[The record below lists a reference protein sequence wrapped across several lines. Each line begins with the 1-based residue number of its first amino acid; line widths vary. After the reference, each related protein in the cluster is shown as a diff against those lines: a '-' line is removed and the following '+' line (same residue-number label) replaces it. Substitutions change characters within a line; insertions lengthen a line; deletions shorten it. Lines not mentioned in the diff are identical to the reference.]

1 MTTSRSGRPR
11 DPRLDA
17 AILEA
22 GLALFVEGGIA
33 AASFEAIAERTGA
46 GRSSIYRRW
55 RTREDLLLAAIH
67 RLRKQRETGAEDWAS
82 RPIGEV
88 LEMFR
93 ELTVAA
99 AGDPLSVGLLRQML
113 ALKPNH
119 PIKRAYWSTV
129 IEPRREVFA
138 KMIMSARAKGEIPP
152 GLEPQLLQDLLA
164 GAIAYRLLMH
174 PEPPDALHAESYVR
188 GVLSALGLHRSST
201 I

>member
-1 MTTSRSGRPR
+1 MTASRAGRPR
-11 DPRLDA
+11 DPQLDA
-17 AILEA
+17 AILDA

-67 RLRKQRETGAEDWAS
+67 RIRTQRETGYEDWAS
-82 RPIGEV
+82 RPIREV
-88 LEMFR
+88 LDMFL

-99 AGDPLSVGLLRQML
+99 ANDPLSVGLLRQML
-113 ALKPNH
+113 ALEPGN

-138 KMIMSARAKGEIPP
+138 EMIMSARAKGEIAP
-152 GLEPQLLQDLLA
+152 GLEPELLQDVLA

-174 PEPPDALHAESYVR
+174 PEPPDAPSVQSYVR
-188 GVLSALGLHRSST
+188 RVLGALGLDTSSAS
-201 I
+201 

>member
-1 MTTSRSGRPR
+1 MTASRSGRPR
-11 DPRLDA
+11 DPRVDA
-17 AILEA
+17 AILDA
-22 GLALFVEGGIA
+22 GLALFVEGGISA
-33 AASFEAIAERTGA
+33 TSFEAIAERSGA

-67 RLRKQRETGAEDWAS
+67 RLRTQREAGAEDWAS

-99 AGDPLSVGLLRQML
+99 ARDPLSVGLLRQMV
-113 ALKPNH
+113 ALEPDH

-138 KMIMSARAKGEIPP
+138 KMIMSARATGEIARGP
-152 GLEPQLLQDLLA
+152 EPELLQDLLA

-174 PEPPDALHAESYVR
+174 PEPLDAPQAEGYVR
-188 GVLSALGLHRSST
+188 GLLSALGLHTSSPP
-201 I
+201 